1 MVFLP
6 CRKHPEG
13 SESAVLI
20 RRLAASA
27 HDAGKEK
34 PDQKAGFEVFSDD
47 RNAQAPSTLMRELR
61 REIFRDAVL
70 RW

>member
-1 MVFLP
+1 MP
-6 CRKHPEG
+6 
-13 SESAVLI
+13 A
-20 RRLAASA
+20 
-27 HDAGKEK
+27 KEK